1 MSTEPPIG
9 RDEFQLSRAEID
21 AVMAPWIV
29 KRYGADDPEWQ
40 AYLRRRLREL
50 RWRLAK
56 RRLFGWLPKV
66 KRTTATVLESYTHKW
81 AERYFPTPAQSHQRR
96 HVQYMRD
103 GGGGYVMRIGG
114 QALMHGVL
122 IGKILERLKPRS
134 VLEVGSG
141 YGANLFALA
150 AAFPDVKFTGVE
162 LTPSGVA
169 KAQSIVAEPRL
180 PDAARAYS
188 ALPVRDDTAYRRIE
202 FVQGNAIDLPFAD
215 NQFDLVFTRQ
225 ALEQMESVRE
235 PAMREIARVARHH
248 VLLIEMLADFNQDP
262 HRRTYIRATDL
273 ITLGTADLPRFGLQP
288 VAVFDRMPS
297 KVTSSV
303 QMVLSEKR

>member
-1 MSTEPPIG
+1 M
-9 RDEFQLSRAEID
+9 Q
-21 AVMAPWIV
+21 AVLEPWIV
-29 KRYGADDPEWQ
+29 KRYAADDPEWQ
-40 AYLRRRLREL
+40 DYLSRRLREL
-50 RWRLAK
+50 RWRLLK
-56 RRLFGWLPKV
+56 RRVFGWLPRV
-66 KRTTATVLESYTHKW
+66 KRTTATVLESYTQKW
-81 AERYFPTPAQSHQRR
+81 AERYFPSPTQANQKRSLMY
-96 HVQYMRD
+96 VRD
-103 GGGGYVMRIGG
+103 GAEGLLLKVGGTP
-114 QALMHGVL
+114 LMHGVL
-122 IGKILERLKPRS
+122 IGKILERLRPRT

-169 KAQSIVAEPRL
+169 KAQSIVAEPSL
-180 PDAARAYS
+180 PEAARRYS
-188 ALPVRDDTAYRRIE
+188 ALPVRDETAYRRIE
-202 FVQGNAIDLPFAD
+202 FVQGNAAKLPFAD
-215 NQFDLVFTRQ
+215 NQFDLVFLRQ

-235 PAMREIARVARHH
+235 AAMREIARVARHH